1 MTDSVQ
7 IENQTKLRA
16 DGRHPLDL
24 RPVRMTCGFTKY
36 AEGSVLIEAG
46 QTRVLCTA
54 SIEEKVPPFLR
65 GKGVG
70 WVTAEY
76 AMLPRATQNRTARET
91 NRGGPSGRTHEIQ
104 RLIGRSLRSVID
116 MAALGERTVTID
128 CDVLQADGGT
138 RTAAITGGF
147 VALVLALEK
156 LFQSGKVDRP
166 MLRNFIAAVSVGV
179 VGERV
184 LLDLDYS
191 EDSAAEVDMNVVR
204 TGDGH
209 FVEIQ
214 GTAETEPFSREQM
227 NELIAAAEIGVD
239 RLIAIQRETIVQAL
253 GQALSQSLGQAL
265 AEQELRVMI
274 DPASRSKINWKENAL

>member
-7 IENQTKLRA
+7 TSNARN
-16 DGRHPLDL
+16 DGRQPLDL

-36 AEGSVLIEAG
+36 AEGSVLVEFG

-54 SIEEKVPPFLR
+54 SVEDNVPPFLR
-65 GKGVG
+65 NKGVG

-76 AMLPRATQNRTARET
+76 AMLPRATQARTARET
-91 NRGGPSGRTHEIQ
+91 TRGGPSGRTHEIQ
-104 RLIGRSLRSVID
+104 RLIGRSLRSVVD

-128 CDVLQADGGT
+128 CDVIQADGGT

-147 VALVLALEK
+147 VALALAIDQAFGASKITRPVLR
-156 LFQSGKVDRP
+156 D
-166 MLRNFIAAVSVGV
+166 FIAAVSVGV
-179 VGERV
+179 VGDRV

-204 TGDGH
+204 TGDGR
-209 FVEIQ
+209 FVEVQ

-227 NELIAAAEIGVD
+227 NEMIAAAEIGIN
-239 RLIAIQRETIVQAL
+239 RLVAIQREVLVQFL
-253 GQALSQSLGQAL
+253 GQTQKQVPAGK
-265 AEQELRVMI
+265 ELRVIM
-274 DPASRSKINWKENAL
+274 DSGARGKINWKETAL

>member
-1 MTDSVQ
+1 MTNSKT
-7 IENQTKLRA
+7 ENKTRHA
-16 DGRHPLDL
+16 RNDGRQPLDL
-24 RPVRMTCGFTKY
+24 RPVKITCGFTKY

-54 SIEEKVPPFLR
+54 SVEERVPPFLK

-76 AMLPRATQNRTARET
+76 SMLPRATQNRTARES

-138 RTAAITGGF
+138 RTASITGGF
-147 VALVLALEK
+147 VALALALEK
-156 LFQSGKVDRP
+156 LFDSGKITRP
-166 MLRNFIAAVSVGV
+166 ALRDYIAAISVGV
-179 VGERV
+179 VGEQV
-184 LLDLDYS
+184 LLDLDYI
-191 EDSAAEVDMNVVR
+191 EDSAAEVDMNVVL

-214 GTAETEPFSREQM
+214 GTAETEPFSREKM
-227 NELIAAAEIGVD
+227 DELVAAAGIGVKG
-239 RLIAIQRETIVQAL
+239 LIAIQNKTFVQAL
-253 GQALSQSLGQAL
+253 DR
-265 AEQELRVMI
+265 EELHVMI
-274 DPASRSKINWKENAL
+274 NPASRQKINWKENAS